1 MPNQG
6 SKSKQT
12 GRIVADD
19 LSSSCNWH
27 VASLASKS
35 VATIT

>member
-6 SKSKQT
+6 SKFKQQAT
-12 GRIVADD
+12 YWADD

-35 VATIT
+35 VAMIA

>member
-12 GRIVADD
+12 GHILGR
-19 LSSSCNWH
+19 W
-27 VASLASKS
+27 SL
-35 VATIT
+35 